1 MDPLVYQVWGPPPL
15 GSWGGFGAP
24 KMDEGTFSIL
34 GRRPR
39 LAEFCAEHEP
49 RLTVSISR
57 LTS

>member
-1 MDPLVYQVWGPPPL
+1 MEAGGGWGP
-15 GSWGGFGAP
+15 P

-34 GRRPR
+34 DRRPR